1 MEDLGDAMSGY
12 RDILMLGGGNPSHIP
27 EIQMK
32 LLARMKQIVASPE
45 EFAHVI
51 GDYDAPQGEKEILII
66 LAEFF
71 SREYGW
77 DIGPENIVL
86 TTGSQSAFFM
96 LFNMFSGKYADGSVK
111 KVLLPLTPEYIG
123 YSNVGYGG
131 DIFISKKPSIEIID
145 NTTFKYHINFSDLEF
160 GEEIG
165 AMCVSR
171 PTNPTGNVLTDEE
184 MANLLDIAKARDI
197 PLIIDNAY
205 GIPFPNIIF
214 ADVTLARN
222 ENTILCF
229 SLSKLGL
236 PGARTGIIVARE
248 EVVRVISNLNA
259 TINLAIGSIGPALV
273 KNMIKTGE
281 IKDLCSRVIRPYYQS
296 KVDFAIALLKKEL
309 HGIDFYIHNAEG
321 AIFLWLWFP
330 DCPVSSQELY
340 ERLKRRGVLIIP
352 GQHFFPGL
360 EEDWQ
365 HKNECIRISYS
376 MSNET
381 VEKGIAIIADE
392 IKKIFKS

>member
-1 MEDLGDAMSGY
+1 MEDLGDAMSGNK
-12 RDILMLGGGNPSHIP
+12 DILMLGGGNPSHIP

-32 LLARMKQIVASPE
+32 LLERMKQIVDCPD
-45 EFAHVI
+45 EFDHII
-51 GDYDAPQGEKEILII
+51 GDYDSPQGERDILII
-66 LAEFF
+66 FAEFF

-77 DIGPENIVL
+77 DIGPENIAL

-111 KVLLPLTPEYIG
+111 KILLPLTPEYIG
-123 YSNVGYGG
+123 YSNVGYAG

-145 NTTFKYHINFSDLEF
+145 DTTFKYHINFSDMEF
-160 GEEIG
+160 GDEVS

-184 MANLLDIAKARDI
+184 MSSLLDIAKCRDI

-205 GIPFPNIIF
+205 GTPFPNIIF
-214 ADVTLARN
+214 TDVTLARN

-236 PGARTGIIVARE
+236 PGARTGIIVAHE
-248 EVVRVISNLNA
+248 EVIRVISNLNA

-273 KNMIKTGE
+273 RDMVKTGE
-281 IKDLCSRVIRPYYQS
+281 IKGLCSKIIKPYYQH
-296 KVDFAIALLKKEL
+296 KVDFAISLIKKEL
-309 HGIDFYIHNAEG
+309 LGIDFYIHNAEG

-330 DCPVSSQELY
+330 DCPVSSQVFY

-360 EEDWQ
+360 VEDWQ
-365 HKNECIRISYS
+365 HKHECIRLSYS

-381 VEKGIAIIADE
+381 VEKGITIIADE
-392 IKKIFKS
+392 IKKIYKS